1 MDAGAVSG
9 PSMAVLGISMVFL
22 ALLLLIIVIGIM
34 DKVLARIEGKTAVPA
49 PTASLASEDGVSAS
63 AAMGKAEG
71 QEKDDLTSVAL
82 AAWGL
87 HQRRR
92 VSVRPAANSSRWAAL
107 ARANQLAGTR
117 GR

>member
-1 MDAGAVSG
+1 
-9 PSMAVLGISMVFL
+9 MAVLGISMVFL

-34 DKVLARIEGKTAVPA
+34 DKVLARLGGKTAGPA
-49 PTASLASEDGVSAS
+49 TTAGLASDDGVSAS
-63 AAMGKAEG
+63 TAMGAGEG
-71 QEKDDLTSVAL
+71 PEKDDLPSVAL

-107 ARANQLAGTR
+107 ARGNQLAGTR

>member
-1 MDAGAVSG
+1 
-9 PSMAVLGISMVFL
+9 MAVLGISMVFL

-34 DKVLARIEGKTAVPA
+34 DRILARIESKTAGPA
-49 PTASLASEDGVSAS
+49 AAATLASDDGVSAS
-63 AAMGKAEG
+63 AAMGAGEG
-71 QEKDDLTSVAL
+71 PEKDDLASVAL

-92 VSVRPAANSSRWAAL
+92 VSVRPASNSSRWAAL

>member
-34 DKVLARIEGKTAVPA
+34 DKVLARIEGKTAVPGTNA
-49 PTASLASEDGVSAS
+49 ATGASTVASAS
-63 AAMGKAEG
+63 AGEE
-71 QEKDDLTSVAL
+71 EKKGDLTSVAL